1 MYQLIHPALAKADGL
16 HGLARAHPMPE
27 PPLAPKPLA
36 AEIRLAWP
44 SDAAAL
50 VRLAQLDSALAAAA
64 ELPGRA
70 ATGDVLVA
78 IVDDEPVAA
87 LSVADGLLVSDPF
100 RRTDALIAQLHL
112 RRQQL
117 AQAERPHGLGR
128 LGMLRLRHS

>member
-1 MYQLIHPALAKADGL
+1 MLIHPALAKSDGL
-16 HGLARAHPMPE
+16 HGLRRANPTPTE
-27 PPLAPKPLA
+27 TSPV
-36 AEIRLAWP
+36 EIRLAWP
-44 SDAAAL
+44 SDAPAL

-70 ATGDVLVA
+70 AAGDVLVA

-100 RRTDALIAQLHL
+100 HRTDSLIALLHL

-117 AQAERPHGLGR
+117 MHAERRLRRGR
-128 LGMLRLRHS
+128 LGMLRLRHT

>member
-1 MYQLIHPALAKADGL
+1 MFQLIHPALAKADGL
-16 HGLARAHPMPE
+16 HGLARAHPAPE
-27 PPLAPKPLA
+27 PSLTPAAPA
-36 AEIRLAWP
+36 VEIRLAWAFDVP
-44 SDAAAL
+44 AL

-87 LSVADGLLVSDPF
+87 LSVTDGLLVSDPF
-100 RRTDALIAQLHL
+100 HRTDSVIALLHL

-117 AQAERPHGLGR
+117 AQAERRHGLAR
-128 LGMLRLRHS
+128 LGMLRPRHS